1 VNWPYIKSVAL
12 RPELLHALLLTD
24 LSLSLDAGLPG
35 EQPVTGHKRSG
46 QFVCGVNRVGPCLRQ
61 VLGIHEALYS
71 HLIDA
76 KRTATRP
83 GVKIRNVWPFFR
95 QQLVRAVRRGAKI
108 QEKIVAANLTDS
120 EAYRIE
126 GQMIGKFH
134 KQHSGQLS
142 QPRVRS
148 GGCREP

>member
-1 VNWPYIKSVAL
+1 MKNTTSKETPLQIAYVYQIRVDGVVRYIGKG
-12 RPELLHALLLTD
+12 RN
-24 LSLSLDAGLPG
+24 G
-35 EQPVTGHKRSG
+35 
-46 QFVCGVNRVGPCLRQ
+46 RV
-61 VLGIHEALYS
+61 YS